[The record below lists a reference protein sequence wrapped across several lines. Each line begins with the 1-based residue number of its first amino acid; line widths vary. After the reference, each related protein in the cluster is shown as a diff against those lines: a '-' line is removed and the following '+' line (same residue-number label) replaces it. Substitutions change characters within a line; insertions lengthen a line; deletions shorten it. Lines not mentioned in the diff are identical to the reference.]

1 MQRLRDEIN
10 ASIDNSLTISIV
22 DHAQPPPQI
31 QKVSI
36 KSEISKSK
44 KDVISDEIYSEMEV
58 TYLANLIKKKID
70 RNKTMPIAELAGIF
84 KKGLRTIEKL
94 MKELLLQKAWE
105 TIKDHYKETKQDTEM
120 INTCLK
126 LLLRSKMLYNA
137 KSDVVEILKKV
148 KRIEKIKREIMPG
161 DDGQQQDVMQSCDMI
176 MHNYSMLVEWSER
189 THQKIAIL

>member
-1 MQRLRDEIN
+1 M
-10 ASIDNSLTISIV
+10 
-22 DHAQPPPQI
+22 
-31 QKVSI
+31 SI
-36 KSEISKSK
+36 KSEIAKSK
-44 KDVISDEIYSEMEV
+44 KDVISDEIYSETEV

-70 RNKTMPIAELAGIF
+70 RNKTMPIVELAGIF

-94 MKELLLQKAWE
+94 MKDLLLQKAWE

-137 KSDVVEILKKV
+137 KQDVVQILKKV
-148 KRIEKIKREIMPG
+148 KRIEKIKNELMPG
-161 DDGQQQDVMQSCDMI
+161 EESGQQDVMQSSDMI
-176 MHNYSMLVEWSER
+176 MHNYSMLVELSER